1 MSPTHCAWLHPGAAA
16 RDTRCSNKTAHKGGK
31 RDKMTVY
38 EFAKKC
44 MDDSEIN
51 AGGIVTNERKYLDAV
66 GFTYT
71 VKGGSVQCIGDDA
84 EEF

>member
-1 MSPTHCAWLHPGAAA
+1 
-16 RDTRCSNKTAHKGGK
+16 
-31 RDKMTVY
+31 MTVY